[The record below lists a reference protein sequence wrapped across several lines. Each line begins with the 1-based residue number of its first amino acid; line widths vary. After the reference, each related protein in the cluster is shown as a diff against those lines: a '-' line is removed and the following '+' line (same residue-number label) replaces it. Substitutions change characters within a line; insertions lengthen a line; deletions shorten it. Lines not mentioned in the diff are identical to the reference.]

1 MPVQERPEMESLH
14 DSPNSQPGDFLA
26 LAAIALA
33 VAVLHIATNGRYG
46 FHRDELQVLDDAR
59 HLDWGFVA
67 YPPVTALIERAG
79 LELFG
84 ASLVGLRIFSVLAQ
98 AAALVIA
105 GLMARELGAHR
116 RAQCVA
122 ALAVAVSPLPLFEG
136 TEFQYS
142 TFDYLW
148 FVLIAYFFIR
158 FLKYEN
164 PLWWPGVGAAIGLGM
179 MTKYTMGF
187 FVIGIVGG
195 VLLTPTRRYLKSSWL
210 WSGAALAILIF
221 LPNLIWQIRHEFISL
236 HFLQHIHARDVGQGR
251 ANGFL
256 RDQFFISTN
265 LFAAPLWLAGLFY
278 FFAVPDGKRYRLM
291 GWLYVIPL
299 ALFFFGKGRG
309 YYLAPT
315 YPMLFAA
322 GSVLWERWITSIS
335 TVGSRVVQGITFTA
349 LAIGGALAVAFI
361 LPINPHIAANNFALR
376 HNGDLREEIG
386 FTDLV
391 AAVAQVRD
399 SLSPSERETFGI
411 LTGNYGET
419 GAIDLY
425 GPAYNLPAALSGT
438 NTAWFR
444 GYGSPPPKT
453 LIVVGLPREYVERTF
468 DSCRLAGHNGNPA
481 GIKNE
486 ESEDHPDIYV
496 CGPPRQPWPQ
506 FWADF
511 QSYG

>member
-1 MPVQERPEMESLH
+1 MESSH
-14 DSPNSQPGDFLA
+14 DPPNSRRSELLA
-26 LAAIALA
+26 LGAIALA
-33 VAVLHIATNGRYG
+33 VAVLHTATNGRYG

-59 HLDWGFVA
+59 HMDWGFVA
-67 YPPVTALIERAG
+67 YPPFTPFIERLG
-79 LELFG
+79 QELFG
-84 ASLVGLRIFSVLAQ
+84 ASLVGLRMFSVFAQ
-98 AAALVIA
+98 ATALVIT
-105 GLMARELGAHR
+105 GLMARELGAR
-116 RAQCVA
+116 GLAQIVA
-122 ALAVAVSPLPLFEG
+122 ALATAISPLPLFEG

-158 FLKYEN
+158 LLKSDN
-164 PLWWPGVGAAIGLGM
+164 PRWWLAIGTAIGLGM

-187 FVIGIVGG
+187 FVAGIVGG
-195 VLLTPTRRYLKSSWL
+195 VILTPARRYLKSPWL
-210 WSGAALAILIF
+210 WCGAALAVLIF
-221 LPNLIWQIRHEFISL
+221 LPNLIWQIRHDFVSL
-236 HFLQHIHARDVGQGR
+236 HFLQHIHTRDIRQGR

-265 LFAAPLWLAGLFY
+265 PFTAPLWLAGLVY
-278 FFAVPDGKRYRLM
+278 FLAAPDGKRYRLV

-322 GSVLWERWITSIS
+322 GCVLWEHWISS
-335 TVGSRVVQGITFTA
+335 MSAAGSRVVRGLTFAA
-349 LAIGGALAVAFI
+349 LAVGGALAVAFI
-361 LPINPHIAANNFALR
+361 VPLNPRIAASNFALR

-399 SLSPSERETFGI
+399 SLSSVERESLGI
-411 LTGNYGET
+411 ITGNYGET
-419 GAIDLY
+419 GAINLY
-425 GPAYNLPAALSGT
+425 GPAYHLPPALSGT

-444 GYGSPPPKT
+444 GYGNPPPKI
-453 LIVVGLPREYVERTF
+453 LIVVGLSRAYTEGAFEH
-468 DSCRLAGHNGNPA
+468 CRIAGHGGNPY

-486 ESEDHPDIYV
+486 ESEEHPDIYV